1 MGKNSRAKQNKTWE
15 GERSGNSQRNRVMA
29 QLRTRGVID
38 KREDGYPRS
47 CIHLVSDVSL
57 GTGPACPFSQ
67 PTCLEWV
74 DSSSLPGRGYNQ
86 GLTNQ
91 SQCNWFNDRQ
101 VLQTGSIRVSPR
113 ILVGKW

>member
-1 MGKNSRAKQNKTWE
+1 MWKNMSKKQNKTWE
-15 GERSGNSQRNRVMA
+15 GERSGNSQRNSVMA

-47 CIHLVSDVSL
+47 CIHLFSDVSL
-57 GTGPACPFSQ
+57 GQDPPVPFSQ

-74 DSSSLPGRGYNQ
+74 DSSLSARK

-91 SQCNWFNDRQ
+91 GQCNWFNDRQ

-113 ILVGKW
+113 ILVGNGGR